1 MKYCY
6 NCNHVTAG
14 EPLFCNF
21 CGRSYDVK
29 LCPRMHPN
37 PRNAQAC
44 SKCGSRDFSTPQ
56 PRVPWWAPLVEFV
69 LSSIPGGI
77 LIFASVLGVVAVLR
91 AILMNPAALVALAFP
106 LISLA
111 ILWWMWKQIPAWFRK
126 AIYDLLKRKRDR
138 EDGRDR

>member
-1 MKYCY
+1 
-6 NCNHVTAG
+6 
-14 EPLFCNF
+14 
-21 CGRSYDVK
+21 
-29 LCPRMHPN
+29 MHPN
-37 PRNAQAC
+37 PRTAQAC

-56 PRVPWWAPLVEFV
+56 PKVPWWAPLLEFV
-69 LSSIPGGI
+69 LSSIPGVI
-77 LIFASVLGVVAVLR
+77 LIFALVLGVVAVLR

>member
-6 NCNHVTAG
+6 NCDRITAG

-37 PRNAQAC
+37 PRKAQAC

-56 PRVPWWAPLVEFV
+56 PKVPWWAPLLEIV
-69 LSSIPGGI
+69 LSSIPGVI
-77 LIFASVLGVVAVLR
+77 LTLASVLAVLAVLR
-91 AILMNPAALVALAFP
+91 EILTNPAALVALALP

-111 ILWWMWKQIPAWFRK
+111 ILWGMWKQIPAWFRK

-138 EDGRDR
+138 DDGRDR

>member
-6 NCNHVTAG
+6 ACNHITPG

-37 PRNAQAC
+37 PRKAQAC

-56 PRVPWWAPLVEFV
+56 PRVPWWAPLLEFV
-69 LSSIPGGI
+69 LSCIPG
-77 LIFASVLGVVAVLR
+77 LLLVTASVLGVVAVLH
-91 AILMNPAALVALAFP
+91 AILANPAALVALVFP

-111 ILWWMWKQIPAWFRK
+111 ILWWMWTQIPAWFRK

-138 EDGRDR
+138 EDGRN